1 MRHAALLVAVVAAV
15 TYLTRALP
23 FWIFRGKGELPGAVT
38 YLGRILPAAIMS
50 TLVVYCLRGTTLGT
64 LPGFLPQLAGCA
76 AVIALHLW
84 RRSTLLSIFAGTAV
98 YMLLVQNL

>member
-38 YLGRILPAAIMS
+38 YLGRILPAAIMA
-50 TLVVYCLRGTTLGT
+50 TLVV
-64 LPGFLPQLAGCA
+64 
-76 AVIALHLW
+76 
-84 RRSTLLSIFAGTAV
+84 
-98 YMLLVQNL
+98 